1 MYVYMC
7 IYIIMYISI
16 CVYVSMHTAVCMYST
31 IMISFRGLRPSNTP
45 RPCVP
50 FRPSVPEGEWAKP
63 LPPQAPQ
70 PQFARLLQTRSNRAD

>member
-1 MYVYMC
+1 
-7 IYIIMYISI
+7 
-16 CVYVSMHTAVCMYST
+16 MHTAVCMYST

-63 LPPQAPQ
+63 LPPRP
-70 PQFARLLQTRSNRAD
+70 PNPSLLDYSKPGQTELTDFLNIEHCWGGKNLFDRM